1 MNSTLLLC
9 PKPRAVLLVR
19 DDRLGDFML
28 AWPAFALLRRALPDA
43 RLVALVPEY
52 TASIARLCPSLDG
65 LLVVPRSV
73 RSKSESDILADRLEN
88 AGYDAVISFFS
99 HYYTA
104 RAFRRANI
112 PVRIAPS
119 VKLARIFHTHRLAQH
134 RSRSVQPEYAY
145 NLDLAAYAI
154 RLWGEA
160 VPDIPEGPYL
170 TFPPDR
176 VCERRRALRERY
188 GIDRQAPLV
197 AVHPGHGGSAY
208 NLTIEGY
215 ARLARTVLASVPHAV
230 VLVTAG
236 PDEEERDRARCLCQE
251 LSREGIKAR
260 MHETSGGIDRFALDL
275 SAVDALIAGSTG
287 PLHLAACL
295 GLPTVG
301 FFPSKRS
308 ASAVR
313 WRPAGNP
320 NRHLGITRPSDKT
333 SKTLTPPDEND
344 QESIRRFFLRVLMP
358 KAS

>member
-1 MNSTLLLC
+1 MNSSSLPC
-9 PKPRAVLLVR
+9 PRPRTVLLVR

-52 TASIARLCPSLDG
+52 TASIARLCPSLDD

-73 RSKSESDILADRLEN
+73 RRKDESDVLAGRLAG

-112 PVRIAPS
+112 PVRIAPA
-119 VKLARIFHTHRLAQH
+119 VKLARIFHTHRLPQH
-134 RSRSVQPEYAY
+134 RSRSLQPEYAY

-154 RLWGEA
+154 RLWGEP
-160 VPDIPEGPYL
+160 VPDTPEGPYL
-170 TFPPDR
+170 TFPTGIVR
-176 VCERRRALRERY
+176 ERRGALREQY
-188 GIDRQAPLV
+188 GMDPHAAIV

-208 NLTIEGY
+208 NLSIEGY
-215 ARLARTVLASVPHAV
+215 AELGRTVRTSVPHAV

-236 PDEEERDRARCLCQE
+236 PAEEERVRARCLCQD
-251 LSREGIKAR
+251 LAR
-260 MHETSGGIDRFALDL
+260 AGTAVRLHEASGGIDRFALDL
-275 SAVDALIAGSTG
+275 SAVDVLIAGSTG

-301 FFPSKRS
+301 FFPPKRS

-313 WRPAGNP
+313 WRPPGNP
-320 NRHLGITRPSDKT
+320 GRHLGITRPPDQQN
-333 SKTLTPPDEND
+333 KTLSAPDKND
-344 QESIRRFFLRVLMP
+344 LESIRQFLLRELTP
-358 KAS
+358 APP